1 MYILPS
7 IQLLTFPSYWILIP
21 ISIVMVL
28 TGVLRHYASV
38 LLQTTPK
45 PQAAPAMREARSLL
59 HIVNLRNNFMHLS
72 KKEFE
77 TRREYL
83 VAAIKEGKFLK
94 EAPGKEGE
102 PKNPMNDPAAMEG
115 MMGMMKGN
123 MMMMIPQQA
132 IMMWINAFFA
142 GFVVC
147 KLDLGKDGVGG
158 IADLWAQ

>member
-1 MYILPS
+1 
-7 IQLLTFPSYWILIP
+7 
-21 ISIVMVL
+21 MVL

-45 PQAAPAMREARSLL
+45 PQTPAAMREQRQMMHVVS
-59 HIVNLRNNFMHLS
+59 LRNNFMHLS

-77 TRREYL
+77 MRREYL
-83 VAAIKEGKFLK
+83 VGAIREGKFLK
-94 EAPGKEGE
+94 SGPDQGKDGAP
-102 PKNPMNDPAAMEG
+102 PNPMSDPAAMEG

-123 MMMMIPQQA
+123 MVMMIPQQL

-147 KLDLGKDGVGG
+147 EYNGNQELDL
-158 IADLWAQ
+158 